1 MAQAATAKD
10 RKKAERKTSGEPHR
24 GLLPSPLPLPQPPF
38 ASLPRAAGILFTM
51 TATLALEML
60 SAAGVPIPLP
70 AAFLLLGV
78 IYATYLGGAL
88 VGLTTGALT
97 ILYDIYHLLVRR
109 GDLPGT
115 GLPVTR
121 IAAIVIITI
130 AVVWFVSRFRK
141 RLDEQFAR
149 ERSLLDA
156 AEAGRAGLEN
166 ALHHID
172 RAQEAVRFQARLLA
186 VVSQPIIAIDASG
199 LVTYCNQSAIRF
211 LGLDDARATGIP
223 VESLL
228 PGIPIRLTATT
239 SYSVET
245 EIVRHDGA
253 RVSVLISDSP
263 VLDDTGRPTGI
274 VRTIS
279 DLTPHQEAERSQ
291 RLLADASAALAS
303 SFDYESTVRIVARL
317 CVPSFADCCIVD
329 LLTDDGSAR
338 RLEVAHVDPSMQKVA
353 FSVRPQAI
361 TPESPHPVARVILT
375 GKPVFIARI
384 DEQLQRRIAR
394 SNEEF
399 EAFQQLNFQSAIIV
413 PLRAG
418 GGVLG
423 SMGFFRVTASRRFD
437 QRDTLFA
444 DELGTR
450 ASAAIQQSRLFEEAR
465 SANKAKSDFLAVMS
479 HELRTPLTTV
489 TGYTDL
495 MLAGVPEPL
504 PEKAEAYVR
513 RIRVAAGHLLG
524 LIEQILV
531 YTRLEIGREQ
541 PHPERLHV
549 IEIVRE
555 AASLIEPV
563 SAERGIRFRV
573 DPVDPSLVMET
584 DPTMV
589 RQILLN
595 LLSNAVKFTD
605 RGEVTMSA
613 RSDGQDIVF
622 EVRDTGIGISA
633 EHVEHIFDPF
643 WQVDQSAT
651 RRAGGTGLGLSVTRR
666 LARFLGG
673 EVVVESQVGKGSK
686 FMARLP
692 VDWRVDP
699 LIGVAPAMHTHGRT
713 VASSR
718 QT

>member
-1 MAQAATAKD
+1 
-10 RKKAERKTSGEPHR
+10 
-24 GLLPSPLPLPQPPF
+24 
-38 ASLPRAAGILFTM
+38 
-51 TATLALEML
+51 
-60 SAAGVPIPLP
+60 
-70 AAFLLLGV
+70 
-78 IYATYLGGAL
+78 
-88 VGLTTGALT
+88 
-97 ILYDIYHLLVRR
+97 
-109 GDLPGT
+109 
-115 GLPVTR
+115 
-121 IAAIVIITI
+121 
-130 AVVWFVSRFRK
+130 
-141 RLDEQFAR
+141 
-149 ERSLLDA
+149 
-156 AEAGRAGLEN
+156 
-166 ALHHID
+166 
-172 RAQEAVRFQARLLA
+172 
-186 VVSQPIIAIDASG
+186 
-199 LVTYCNQSAIRF
+199 
-211 LGLDDARATGIP
+211 
-223 VESLL
+223 
-228 PGIPIRLTATT
+228 
-239 SYSVET
+239 
-245 EIVRHDGA
+245 
-253 RVSVLISDSP
+253 
-263 VLDDTGRPTGI
+263 
-274 VRTIS
+274 
-279 DLTPHQEAERSQ
+279 
-291 RLLADASAALAS
+291 
-303 SFDYESTVRIVARL
+303 
-317 CVPSFADCCIVD
+317 
-329 LLTDDGSAR
+329 
-338 RLEVAHVDPSMQKVA
+338 
-353 FSVRPQAI
+353 
-361 TPESPHPVARVILT
+361 
-375 GKPVFIARI
+375 
-384 DEQLQRRIAR
+384 
-394 SNEEF
+394 
-399 EAFQQLNFQSAIIV
+399 
-413 PLRAG
+413 
-418 GGVLG
+418 
-423 SMGFFRVTASRRFD
+423 
-437 QRDTLFA
+437 
-444 DELGTR
+444 
-450 ASAAIQQSRLFEEAR
+450 
-465 SANKAKSDFLAVMS
+465 MS

-613 RSDGQDIVF
+613 RTEGRDIVF

-673 EVVVESQVGKGSK
+673 EVVVESQVGKGSR

-699 LIGVAPAMHTHGRT
+699 LIGVAPSVQTHGRT
-713 VASSR
+713 IASTR